1 VKYKIKDILH
11 LEVVPALGCTEPAAV
26 ALCAAAA
33 GSLLPEKDLSAIEL
47 WVSRNINLVESLLS
61 RQRKIALTTPGWEKG
76 GALRK
81 KTTDGFSPK

>member
-33 GSLLPEKDLSAIEL
+33 GSLLPEKD
-47 WVSRNINLVESLLS
+47 
-61 RQRKIALTTPGWEKG
+61 
-76 GALRK
+76 
-81 KTTDGFSPK
+81 